1 MSYLVLARKYRPRSF
16 GEVTGQEV
24 VTRTLQGAIEEGRAA
39 HAYLFCGPRGTG
51 KTTTARLFAKA
62 LNCEQG
68 PAADPCG
75 TCARCTGSDAG
86 SETDIIEIDAASHTG
101 VDNVRELRDQAAFA
115 PMVARHKIYIID
127 EVHMLSRAAFNAL
140 LKTLEEPPAHVKFL
154 FATTEPHKVP
164 DTILSR
170 CQVLKL
176 SALSEPAIEARLD
189 EVFTAEGIQAEAGVS
204 AAIAR
209 RARGG
214 MRDALSLADQL
225 LALVGEAP
233 SLDDTERLTAGTDR
247 AGVERL
253 VRALVSGDRP
263 AVLSALGEGPGGEA
277 EWLDAL
283 LEFLRGSL
291 LAAHCG
297 PENPLSEAPAEARA
311 NMGALAKELGPERLE
326 LWLEDLLAAREALRL
341 QPAQGR
347 LTLELCLLRLARPE
361 ATIFP
366 SARFVP
372 GPPRPGGSP
381 RRPGQA
387 GAGPVRAR
395 RRPARKRLG
404 GEPASSAGKPQPSF
418 RLRIRTIR
426 SRRSGSTA
434 SSTGCSSMRRPT
446 TWTSRMPA
454 SVCANPL
461 ARSSPGWAS
470 RDSSS
475 STAIPWGTG
484 QTSVTNSSCPWGR
497 GSGPGPV
504 RSGPLPWLASGG
516 KSRSMGISPWRAST
530 TGASGS
536 ISRSLR

>member
-39 HAYLFCGPRGTG
+39 HAYLFSGPRGTG

-127 EVHMLSRAAFNAL
+127 EVHMLSKPAFNAL

-233 SLDDTERLTAGTDR
+233 SLDDTERLAAGTDR

-297 PENPLSEAPAEARA
+297 SENPLSEAPAEARA
-311 NMGALAKELGPERLE
+311 NMAALAKELGPERLE
-326 LWLEDLLAAREALRL
+326 LWLEDLLAARDALRL

-361 ATIFP
+361 ATIP
-366 SARFVP
+366 LAELCERL
-372 GPPRPGGSP
+372 
-381 RRPGQA
+381 A
-387 GAGPVRAR
+387 ALEA
-395 RRPARKRLG
+395 RLG
-404 GEPASSAGKPQPSF
+404 GAPAPAAAGSPPAPP
-418 RLRIRTIR
+418 
-426 SRRSGSTA
+426 RRH
-434 SSTGCSSMRRPT
+434 
-446 TWTSRMPA
+446 
-454 SVCANPL
+454 
-461 ARSSPGWAS
+461 
-470 RDSSS
+470 
-475 STAIPWGTG
+475 
-484 QTSVTNSSCPWGR
+484 
-497 GSGPGPV
+497 
-504 RSGPLPWLASGG
+504 G
-516 KSRSMGISPWRAST
+516 K
-530 TGASGS
+530 
-536 ISRSLR
+536 